1 MKITLFG
8 CTDITKIIAEFLDN
22 NGYEISAI
30 VTSPEIFSISY
41 SKEGVKNFRYVDL
54 KPWADRKNI
63 PIFLY
68 VKPTQLISE
77 IKKLK
82 ISSDFAIV
90 AGWYYMLPKNIRNI
104 FPKGCAGFHA
114 SLLPKLRGGAPLNW
128 SILLGY
134 KETGVSFYEL
144 STGVDDGMLYDQKKF
159 AIKEDDYIEDL
170 IFKSHQA
177 IINILKTTLPLIEN
191 GTISPSVQKGEPS
204 FGEQR
209 CPKDSQIIWDKPK
222 EDILRLIRASSKPYS
237 GSYSFLNEE
246 KIKIWKATDSKIN
259 LFFNPGQIYFDETN
273 IYVGC
278 GNFSSIKILEADK
291 KEILRKSNYA
301 SFKRKDE

>member
-8 CTDITKIIAEFLDN
+8 STDITKIIAEFLDN

-30 VTSPEIFSISY
+30 VSSPEIFSISY
-41 SKEGVKNFRYVDL
+41 SKEGVKNYRYVDL

-63 PIFLY
+63 PIFSY
-68 VKPTQLISE
+68 VKPKQLISE

-90 AGWYYMLPKNIRNI
+90 AGWYYVLPKNIRNI
-104 FPKGCAGFHA
+104 FSKGCAGFHA

-144 STGVDDGMLYDQKKF
+144 SDGVDDGMLYNQEKF

-170 IFKSHQA
+170 VFKSHQA
-177 IINILKTTLPLIEN
+177 IIHILKTTLPLIEN

-209 CPKDSQIIWDKPK
+209 CPKDSQISWDKPK

-246 KIKIWKATDSKIN
+246 KIKIWKAIDSKID
-259 LFFNPGQIYFDETN
+259 LFFNPGQIYCDETN

-278 GNFSSIKILEADK
+278 GNFSSIKIVEADK